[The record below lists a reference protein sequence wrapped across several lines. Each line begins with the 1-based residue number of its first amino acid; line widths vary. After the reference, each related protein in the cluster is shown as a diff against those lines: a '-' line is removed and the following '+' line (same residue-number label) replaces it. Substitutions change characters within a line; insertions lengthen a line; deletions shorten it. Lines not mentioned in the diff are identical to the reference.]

1 MNGLKLI
8 LDAES
13 FDYAFT
19 DRSPLGFRI
28 AISDARDQAAILQES
43 SNVYPGLKKAIIC
56 LGCYLE
62 TKDKVFLSRFKKILK
77 FRILLNFFNLRIKK
91 ISFSF

>member
-43 SNVYPGLKKAIIC
+43 SNVYPGVKKNQIKEKLKE
-56 LGCYLE
+56 L
-62 TKDKVFLSRFKKILK
+62 KDHLQNKPFKY
-77 FRILLNFFNLRIKK
+77 
-91 ISFSF
+91 S

>member
-8 LDAES
+8 LDAEG

-43 SNVYPGLKKAIIC
+43 SNVYPGVKK
-56 LGCYLE
+56 
-62 TKDKVFLSRFKKILK
+62 KFLY
-77 FRILLNFFNLRIKK
+77 
-91 ISFSF
+91 